1 MIEHIRLDEIHEGD
15 NDRTVF
21 DAAEIR
27 ELSLSIRA
35 HGLLQPISVRPNT
48 DGYEIIA
55 GERRYRACHYLEWVT
70 MPAIVH
76 IGLSDEDAS
85 ALMLAENVSRKDLD
99 PMDEAKAYHK
109 RIGEYEWSIATCA
122 DKAGVSADRVR
133 KRLRLLDLRP
143 DIQHLVAKG
152 QMPVGHAEAMA
163 KLDSNR
169 QTLASRPLV
178 RGEKINLREFQSI
191 VDALYA
197 EQTQEAMFD
206 LSLLNEPQSII
217 EHGATVMTF
226 DYPIATDLPTL
237 SGQTTGEALVNF
249 IKHLTSIDKE
259 DEAKI
264 AGWILYQLAKQN
276 LTRIPYEA
284 MTKLPLDQVGTL

>member
-1 MIEHIRLDEIHEGD
+1 MIEQIRMEQIHEGD

-35 HGLLQPISVRPNT
+35 HGLLQPISVRPND
-48 DGYEIIA
+48 DGFEIIA
-55 GERRYRACHYLEWVT
+55 GERRYRACHYLEWT
-70 MPAIVH
+70 EMPAIVH
-76 IGLSDEDAS
+76 VGLSDEDAS

-99 PMDEAKAYHK
+99 PMDEAKAYTK
-109 RIGEYEWSIATCA
+109 RITEYDWSIATCA

-133 KRLRLLDLRP
+133 KRLKLLDLRP

-152 QMPVGHAEAMA
+152 QMPVGHAEAIA

-169 QTLASRPLV
+169 QTLVSRPLV
-178 RGEKINLREFQSI
+178 RGEKINLREFQTI

-197 EQTQEAMFD
+197 DQTQESMFD

-217 EHGATVMTF
+217 ESGVTVLAF
-226 DYPIATDLPTL
+226 DYPIASDLPTL
-237 SGQTTGEALVNF
+237 NGKTTGEALVNF
-249 IKHLTSIDKE
+249 IKHLEASDKTE
-259 DEAKI
+259 EAKV
-264 AGWILYQLAKQN
+264 AGWILYQLAKNN
-276 LTRIPYEA
+276 LTRIPYET
-284 MTKLPLDQVGTL
+284 MTKLPLDQAGTL